1 MREETEPAP
10 PSCCPLAAHSLKL
23 EASRGARTIVILQDI
38 QQAQQRLRG
47 VTVHTPLV
55 EAPQLRAGPVDRRR
69 LFLKLENQQ
78 PIGAFKLRG
87 AYNKIAS
94 LSGEERARGVIAY
107 SSGNHAQ
114 GVAYAARALHTKAVI
129 VMPGNA
135 PSIKLEATAGLGAEI
150 VKVGPSS
157 KERQLKAEELAAQ
170 HGYAIV
176 PPYNDEKIIA
186 GQGTMGLEILE
197 DLRQVEVVLVPVGG
211 GGMISGVAA
220 AIKLSDP
227 SIKVIGVEPALA
239 ADAQA
244 SFRSGKLVQLTAEE
258 VTRTQADG
266 LRTQS
271 IGELNFEHV
280 RAYVDDIITVSEEEI
295 HAAMAQLA
303 ASPKTIAE
311 PSGSVAVAGFLFHAN
326 ELPKATIHAAVISG
340 GNIEPTMLSELRSR
354 NRA

>member
-1 MREETEPAP
+1 M
-10 PSCCPLAAHSLKL
+10 
-23 EASRGARTIVILQDI
+23 EANGFASTDG
-38 QQAQQRLRG
+38 
-47 VTVHTPLV
+47 
-55 EAPQLRAGPVDRRR
+55 RR
-69 LFLKLENQQ
+69 LFLKLENLQ

-94 LSGEERARGVIAY
+94 LSPEERARGVIAY

-135 PSIKLEATAGLGAEI
+135 PAIKLEATAALGAEI
-150 VKVGPSS
+150 VKVGPGSS
-157 KERQLKAEELAAQ
+157 ERQQKAEELAAQ

-197 DLRQVEVVLVPVGG
+197 DMPSVETVLVPVGG

-220 AIKLSDP
+220 AIKLSRP
-227 SIKVIGVEPALA
+227 SVKVIGVEPALA

-244 SFRSGKLVQLTAEE
+244 SFRSGRVVNLPAEE
-258 VTRTQADG
+258 VTRTMADG

-271 IGELNFEHV
+271 IGAINFEHM
-280 RAYVDDIITVSEEEI
+280 RTFVDDIVTVSEHEI
-295 HAAMAQLA
+295 GQAMRRLA
-303 ASPKTIAE
+303 ANPKTVAE
-311 PSGSVAVAGFLFHAN
+311 PSGAVAVAGFLFREK
-326 ELPKATIHAAVISG
+326 ELPRGTIHVAVISG
-340 GNIEPTMLSELRSR
+340 GNIEPGMLAELRR
-354 NRA
+354 